1 MASHSPNRPRA
12 PVTEVAGN
20 RQYQGRSR
28 SLEAVRGELVGALRV
43 GVSLADA
50 CRHASVSDR
59 TVRHWIARGRREPGT
74 AYATLAREVDAAR
87 ETAGDVGPMDEAE
100 LLRVVSRAVR
110 GGSVPAMKLM
120 WEIHRAPVRPAPTG
134 APLLRPCSQ

>member
-1 MASHSPNRPRA
+1 
-12 PVTEVAGN
+12 VTEVAGN
-20 RQYQGRSR
+20 RQAQGRSR
-28 SLEAVRGELVGALRV
+28 PLEAVRGELVGALRV

-74 AYATLAREVDAAR
+74 AYATLACEVDAAR

-100 LLRVVSRAVR
+100 LRRVVSRAAKA
-110 GGSVPAMKLM
+110 GSMPAMKLL
-120 WEIHRAPVRPAPTG
+120 WEMHRAPARPAPSG
-134 APLLRPCSQ
+134 APRLTQ